1 MVAKVKHTSNS
12 GMKRKL
18 DVISG
23 EQVDKIDPSSK
34 TKQPLKAELAIKLKE
49 LQINYEELEVKSKK
63 DIEILVKENDDL
75 KRKIKDLEAKNKKL
89 SKIQTENIKCFNCNY
104 ETNDNVALKMHI
116 FDKHVWPKGNEEA
129 EDLELSLGP
138 RFCRKCDYQAED
150 GYDLDAHFWGEHDDA
165 ENETIYCKFCDEIFV
180 SLHDLMKHKKTNHRE
195 KVSLCDNFSNG
206 SCIYGDENCWFLH
219 ENETEKIKEFKCNF
233 CKKEFYKT
241 SDFLK
246 HRKIEHEQLVPACNR
261 FKDGKCIFGADKCW
275 FQHKKDE
282 SDDDYDQVKN
292 NNFENNEVIQ
302 KIFKMME
309 TMTQRILN
317 IENN

>member
-1 MVAKVKHTSNS
+1 M
-12 GMKRKL
+12 

-49 LQINYEELEVKSKK
+49 LQVNYEELEVKSKK
-63 DIEILVKENDDL
+63 DIEILLKENNDL
-75 KRKIKDLEAKNKKL
+75 KR
-89 SKIQTENIKCFNCNY
+89 
-104 ETNDNVALKMHI
+104 
-116 FDKHVWPKGNEEA
+116 
-129 EDLELSLGP
+129 
-138 RFCRKCDYQAED
+138 
-150 GYDLDAHFWGEHDDA
+150 YDLDAHFWGEHDEA

-206 SCIYGDENCWFLH
+206 SCIYGDENCWFVH

-246 HRKIEHEQLVPACNR
+246 HRKMEHEQLVPVCNR

-292 NNFENNEVIQ
+292 TNFENNEVIQ
-302 KIFKMME
+302 KIFKIME